1 MMLWRS
7 KDAAV
12 SVLAL
17 TWLWICSSIS
27 VVKGQES
34 GVEVTA
40 TIDIVYDDATR
51 RIAFVQTGFVNVPQ
65 DVSVTRRSAGS
76 PIVPQFRYSTTSS
89 VFWGTTQ
96 GFADDQYL
104 IPVGRT
110 NSDTRCLSN
119 DNSNVSHQLT
129 SPGITRLAVNANFM
143 SNAVLFLPADYES
156 GSDLSG
162 SALSLS
168 EFNSL
173 ADAGFQE
180 GTSCLFQYDV
190 DNNVATGS
198 ASGYDAAIVWN
209 IVAAP
214 SSTPSSMPSAS
225 SEPSNIPSISSEPS
239 NTPSN
244 APSSMPSCVIDRKT
258 KAPRGKKGKSE
269 KDNLSST
276 TKSGKT
282 QSPLLTCPQTKS
294 PKSTKS

>member
-1 MMLWRS
+1 MMWYS

-17 TWLWICSSIS
+17 LWLWICSSIS

-40 TIDIVYDDATR
+40 TINIAYDVATK

-65 DVSVTRRSAGS
+65 DVTVTQNSPLGS
-76 PIVPQFRYSTTSS
+76 GVPQFRYNLGFGM
-89 VFWGTTQ
+89 VWGTAI
-96 GFADDQYL
+96 GNSDDEYL
-104 IPVGRT
+104 IPVERT
-110 NSDTRCLSN
+110 NSDTSCLFSN
-119 DNSNVSHQLT
+119 NNVNHQLT
-129 SPGITRLAVNANFM
+129 SPGIPRLFVNANFN
-143 SNAVLFLPADYES
+143 SRAVLILPGNYES

-162 SALSLS
+162 AALSLS
-168 EFNSL
+168 EFGSL

-225 SEPSNIPSISSEPS
+225 LEPSNIPSISSEPS

-244 APSSMPSCVIDRKT
+244 VPSSMPSCIINTKT

-282 QSPLLTCPQTKS
+282 QAPLTCPQTKS
-294 PKSTKS
+294 TKS